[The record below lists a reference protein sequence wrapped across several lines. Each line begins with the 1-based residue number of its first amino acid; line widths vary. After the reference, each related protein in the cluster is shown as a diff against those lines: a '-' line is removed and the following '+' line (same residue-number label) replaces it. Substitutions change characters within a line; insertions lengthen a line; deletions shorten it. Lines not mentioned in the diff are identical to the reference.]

1 MPTSE
6 IKTVSNCKKEVEV
19 TVSVNE
25 LDKIRKEQTQLVSRE
40 AQAPG
45 FRKGKVPA
53 AMVQRMYGDTI
64 ERHTLDE
71 AIQFGFEESMKEQQI
86 APVGTPK
93 VTHMDFDEEKNLKL
107 KFEIEV
113 WPEIELKKYKGLK
126 LEKTIYSIDDADVEA
141 ELKRLQYNYA
151 SISAKEGPAGIG
163 DRLTLTLQE
172 LDESGMPLV
181 GKKYENVT
189 LELGKGFFDAKME
202 EQLEGIKTGES
213 RNVEMTVDTGPA
225 GKSRKTERYSVTA
238 EKVEKIELPELDDE
252 FVKDLDSG
260 VETVEELRKRIRE
273 NMEQYW
279 AQQSEQKFFNTMAH
293 EMLQNNPFDIPEAL
307 VENYLDRIVAEIKQK
322 EQNLDERKVRDNYRS
337 EAAFNIKWFHLKEK
351 IAEVEN
357 ITVGEEDLKDY
368 LSKIEDP
375 KQREFLEKNK
385 EYHQR
390 ILDDIREKKILD
402 FLVENSKITEKT
414 ESIHKGKDLIE
425 A

>member
-6 IKTVSNCKKEVEV
+6 IKTISNCKKEMEV
-19 TVSVNE
+19 TVSVTE

-93 VTHMDFDEEKNLKL
+93 VTHMDFDDEKNLKL

-113 WPEIELKKYKGLK
+113 WPEIELNKYKGLK
-126 LEKTIYSIDDADVEA
+126 LEKTLYSIDDADVEE

-151 SISAKEGPAGIG
+151 AISAKDGPAGIG

-181 GKKYENVT
+181 GKKYENIT
-189 LELGKGFFDAKME
+189 LELGKGFFDAGME
-202 EQLEGIKTGES
+202 EQLEGIKAGES
-213 RNVEMTVDTGPA
+213 RKVEMTVDSGPA
-225 GKSRKTERYSVTA
+225 DKPGKTERYNVTA

-260 VETVEELRKRIRE
+260 VETVEELRKRISE
-273 NMEQYW
+273 NMEHYW

-322 EQNLDERKVRDNYRS
+322 EQNLDEGKVRNNYRS
-337 EAAFNIKWFHLKEK
+337 EAAFNIKWFHFKEK